1 MFGEGS
7 NLNAHEVWSRQ
18 SKYKYD
24 PFSDTLSVGALQIQV
39 WITRRWL

>member
-1 MFGEGS
+1 MLGEGT
-7 NLNAHEVWSRQ
+7 NLNAHEAWSRR

-24 PFSDTLSVGALQIQV
+24 PFSDTLSVGELEIEV